1 MELLQINPVKH
12 REELLVIEHEAPTVE
27 KVSTGKPFIEA
38 NSIECSLKEIREVHT
53 IPVFIKD
60 NEPLISQAEFID
72 ATMQVARE
80 VFEGETI
87 LSPSIRLSHE
97 IKGRIPSAK
106 DKPVSQLLENEKT
119 VYFERM
125 AYIIEVPSISR
136 VVDGCNLSL
145 TIGGVKSYNQDNL
158 YSRKG
163 TSDEHFK
170 IFIGFKNSVCTNLC
184 VSSDGFI
191 SNLRVSD
198 INQLKINIRALL
210 QNFNQ
215 HYFYNSLENLSQYY
229 ITEEQ
234 FAKLVG
240 RCKMYAHLPKAI
252 QNTIPQMMFGEA
264 QLTTVVRDYYKDNSF
279 CKNDDGTINL
289 FKLYSLFTGANK
301 SSYIDSFIDRGVNA
315 FSFVY
320 AIKMALDEKQQN
332 WFLN

>member
-12 REELLVIEHEAPTVE
+12 REELLIIENEESAVGLSSS
-27 KVSTGKPFIEA
+27 KGFIEA
-38 NSIECSLKEIREVHT
+38 NTIECSLVEIKQVHT

-72 ATMQVARE
+72 ATLQVARE

-87 LSPSIRLSHE
+87 LAPSIRLSHE

-106 DKPVSQLLENEKT
+106 DKPVSQLLDHEKT

-125 AYIIEVPSISR
+125 AYIIEIPSISR

-163 TSDEHFK
+163 SSDENFK

-198 INQLKINIRALL
+198 INQLKINIRGLL
-210 QNFNQ
+210 QNFNH
-215 HYFYNSLENLSQYY
+215 HYFYNSLENLSQYS

-234 FAKLVG
+234 FARLVG
-240 RCKMYAHLPKAI
+240 RCKMYAHLPKAV

-264 QLTTVVRDYYKDNSF
+264 QLTTVVRDYYNDNSF

-289 FKLYSLFTGANK
+289 FKIYNLFTGANK
-301 SSYIDSFIDRGVNA
+301 SSYIDSFVDKGVNA

>member
-170 IFIGFKNSVCTNLC
+170 IFIGFKNSVCTDRK
-184 VSSDGFI
+184 S
-191 SNLRVSD
+191 
-198 INQLKINIRALL
+198 
-210 QNFNQ
+210 
-215 HYFYNSLENLSQYY
+215 
-229 ITEEQ
+229 
-234 FAKLVG
+234 
-240 RCKMYAHLPKAI
+240 
-252 QNTIPQMMFGEA
+252 
-264 QLTTVVRDYYKDNSF
+264 VV
-279 CKNDDGTINL
+279 
-289 FKLYSLFTGANK
+289 
-301 SSYIDSFIDRGVNA
+301 
-315 FSFVY
+315 
-320 AIKMALDEKQQN
+320 
-332 WFLN
+332 